1 MWCPKCRMEYR
12 DGITVCADCG
22 TELVEGTEADFDVVD
37 ICEFKDQEIAERFLE
52 YLSYSDIADAKKI
65 QKENSNIYKITVPVD
80 LEKKAEKLFRGFI
93 LAMEEERELNEV
105 NQIPEEETEDSDMS
119 EEIDIAD
126 EKPMLSGDG
135 EKDPNL
141 VTSDKVEEDPE
152 DLLYSSSGTYT
163 SKSEEY
169 RDMKFSGI
177 TFVIFGILGLVY
189 LLLCKMDII
198 PIEYNIVVFIAI
210 TVLFGVF
217 LIMGIVSFV
226 KSGKIKLQI
235 PEEEARTEEI
245 MNWMEENLTQNVV
258 DEWKDAEVTEMENDL
273 LVTSH
278 IRAVLVKKYPEQ
290 DAAYLEYLAD
300 QFFNKNFVEQD

>member
-22 TELVEGTEADFDVVD
+22 TELVEGTETDFDVVD
-37 ICEFKDQEIAERFLE
+37 ICEFKDQETAERFLE
-52 YLSYSDIADAKKI
+52 YLSYSGITDAKKI
-65 QKENSNIYKITVPVD
+65 QKEDSSIYKITVPAD
-80 LEKKAEKLFRGFI
+80 LEKRAEKLFRGFI
-93 LAMEEERELNEV
+93 LAMEEAKELKDV
-105 NQIPEEETEDSDMS
+105 NQVLEEKTENSDMS
-119 EEIDIAD
+119 EKTDLAD
-126 EKPMLSGDG
+126 EEAMLSENSEEDL
-135 EKDPNL
+135 DL
-141 VTSDKVEEDPE
+141 VTSDKIEEDPE

-210 TVLFGVF
+210 AMLFTVF
-217 LIMGIVSFV
+217 LIMGVVSFV

-235 PEEEARTEEI
+235 PEEEVRTEEI
-245 MNWMEENLTQNVV
+245 MKWMEENLTQKVV
-258 DEWKDAEVTEMENDL
+258 DDWKDAEVTEMENDL

-290 DAAYLEYLAD
+290 DVAYLEYLAD
-300 QFFNKNFVEQD
+300 QFFTKNFVE